1 MCGSAEMSS
10 KTCSAC
16 TKDLP
21 ITEFNRQ
28 AKSVDGYQH
37 YCRECQRTH
46 KRWIRYGVTTEWVEQ
61 KMEEQSG
68 CCAVCAVP
76 LEEYL
81 ERYAG
86 KRNHFDVD
94 HCHTTGKPRA
104 LLCNRCNMVL
114 GQVDD
119 SEGLLKHMQR
129 YLRKHKI

>member
-1 MCGSAEMSS
+1 MCGSAEVHS

-21 ITEFNRQ
+21 ITAFNKQ
-28 AKSVDGYQH
+28 SKSVDGHQA
-37 YCRECQRTH
+37 YCRDCQSEH
-46 KRWIRYGVTTEWVEQ
+46 KRWIRYGVTTKWVNQ
-61 KMEEQSG
+61 KMEEQNG
-68 CCAVCAVP
+68 ECAVCAIS

-81 ERYAG
+81 KVYAG
-86 KRNHFDVD
+86 KRKHFDID

-119 SEGLLKHMQR
+119 NIGLLKHLQR
-129 YLRKHKI
+129 YLRKHMI